1 MTQVREHLDVFPFA
15 TAPRVLRRVESN
27 LLTRA
32 QPGPMGP
39 LWSEVVPI
47 DVVHFDQTYTKQPF
61 AAPRFL
67 YEGLHGRIEWQQ
79 MDFRQPFYHRN
90 LDVDE
95 MSYQIAGDRTLMTE
109 YGTAELR
116 TGDFVRIP
124 VGVCH
129 DNWGRQESHILWY
142 LPEPCLERLPAQ
154 RTTQA
159 LIPPFEGWQA
169 ATVNELITD
178 CMGSAGGHDTAAQRS
193 DERLILE
200 DALSHNERLAV
211 VRPSSEASTGDG
223 PRNIEWIWTGAS
235 SSIGMVNSGV
245 SAGLDYIRH
254 RNADEIQ
261 YQASGHRLLVTQHGV
276 VEVVPGDFAR
286 IPIGVAFTSISTEPN
301 RYIATV
307 SYHRLPRVY
316 EASRESELWSAQD
329 VESRRSAVLQSAR

>member
-1 MTQVREHLDVFPFA
+1 MTEVREHLDVFPFV
-15 TAPRVLRRVESN
+15 TAPRVLRRLEAN

-47 DVVHFDQTYTKQPF
+47 DVVHFDQPYTNQPF

-67 YEGLHGRIEWQQ
+67 YEGAHGRIEWQQ
-79 MDFRQPFYHRN
+79 MNFRQPFYHRN

-109 YGTAELR
+109 CGTAELR

-124 VGVCH
+124 AGVAH

-142 LPEPCLERLPAQ
+142 LPEPCIERLPAQ
-154 RTTQA
+154 RTTHA

-169 ATVNELITD
+169 ATVNEIITD

-200 DALSHNERLAV
+200 DAFSHEDRLAV
-211 VRPSSEASTGDG
+211 VRPAPDTSSGDG
-223 PRNIEWIWTGAS
+223 PRTIEWIWTGAS
-235 SSIGMVNSGV
+235 SAIGLVDLGV

-261 YQASGHRLLVTQHGV
+261 YQVSGTRLLVTQLGV
-276 VEVVPGDFAR
+276 AEVVPGDFIR

-301 RYIATV
+301 RYIATA
-307 SYHRLPRVY
+307 SFHRLPRVF
-316 EASRESELWSAQD
+316 EASRTTDLWLAEE
-329 VESRRSAVLQSAR
+329 VESRRSAVLEATR

>member
-1 MTQVREHLDVFPFA
+1 MTEVREHLDVFPFV
-15 TAPRVLRRVESN
+15 TSPRILRRSEPA
-27 LLTRA
+27 LLSRA
-32 QPGPMGP
+32 RPGPIGP
-39 LWSEVVPI
+39 LWSEALPI
-47 DVVHFDQTYTKQPF
+47 DVVHFDQTYASGPF

-116 TGDFVRIP
+116 PGDFVRIP
-124 VGVCH
+124 AGVCH

-142 LPEPCLERLPAQ
+142 LPEPCLEQLPAS
-154 RTTQA
+154 RVAQA

-200 DALSHNERLAV
+200 DALSHDERLAV
-211 VRPSSEASTGDG
+211 VRPPSVAPAGDG
-223 PRNIEWIWTGAS
+223 PRTIEWVWTGAS
-235 SSIGMVNSGV
+235 SSVGMVSTSL

-261 YQASGHRLLVTQHGV
+261 YQVSGNRLLVTQLGV
-276 VEVVPGDFAR
+276 VEVVPGDFVR
-286 IPIGVAFTSISTEPN
+286 IPVGVAFTSISTGPG
-301 RYIATV
+301 RYIATI
-307 SYHRLPRVY
+307 SYHRLPRVHQ
-316 EASRESELWSAQD
+316 ASRESELWSADD